1 MVLWMN
7 KTAVMGMGDVS
18 INSERLWRR
27 LMAMAEIGATPGGG
41 SHRLTLTDEDEAG
54 RQLFLGWCAERGYD
68 VQYDQVGNLFVR
80 RAGGSRNAQPLAIG
94 SHLDTQPRGGRF
106 DGILGVLAALEVLE
120 TLDDNGI
127 ETDMPVDIVVWTNE
141 EGSRFQ
147 PAMMGS
153 GVHCGVHSLE
163 AVRSTLDDKGLSV
176 GAELDRLVYSQGLIP
191 GARSIGQYLELHI
204 EQGPVLEDAGTV
216 IGAVTGGQAIRWYEL
231 SLQGQET
238 HAGPVP
244 MTQRRDPMPALARVI
259 ELVYQVGLQD
269 EAARA
274 TIGVLNAQPGSINV
288 MPGRI
293 DLTVDLRHPIETRL
307 KEMDAA
313 FRAGLDDLQAAE
325 RKIVISLEE
334 IWHSPVVLFDHTLT
348 EAVRQ
353 SATGRGLPVQ
363 DVISGAGHDAFHM
376 ARAVPSALVFVPCR
390 GGLSHNEAE
399 YTSPE
404 HATAGANVLLDV
416 ALRVACSR

>member
-1 MVLWMN
+1 
-7 KTAVMGMGDVS
+7 MGIGDVS

-27 LMAMAEIGATPGGG
+27 LMAMAEIGATAGGG

-54 RQLFLGWCAERGYD
+54 RRLFLGWCADRGYD

-80 RAGGSRNAQPLAIG
+80 RAGGGCNAQPLAIG

-120 TLDDNGI
+120 TLDDNEI
-127 ETDMPVDIVVWTNE
+127 ETDIPVDIVVWTNE

-163 AVRSTLDDKGLSV
+163 TVRSTLDDKGLSV
-176 GAELDRLVYSQGLIP
+176 GAELDRFGYSQGLVP
-191 GARSIGQYLELHI
+191 GARAIGQYLELHI

-259 ELVYQVGLQD
+259 DLVYQVGLQD

-288 MPGRI
+288 MPGRV
-293 DLTVDLRHPIETRL
+293 DLTVDLRHPLETRL

-325 RKIVISLEE
+325 RKIAISLEE
-334 IWHSPVVLFDHTLT
+334 IWHSPVVLFDHALT

-390 GGLSHNEAE
+390 DGLSHNEAE

-416 ALRVACSR
+416 ALRLACSR

>member
-1 MVLWMN
+1 
-7 KTAVMGMGDVS
+7 MGMGDVS

-176 GAELDRLVYSQGLIP
+176 GAELDRLGYSQGLIP

-269 EAARA
+269 EAGRA

-325 RKIVISLEE
+325 RKIAISLEE

-390 GGLSHNEAE
+390 DGLSHNEAE

-404 HATAGANVLLDV
+404 HAAAGANVLLDV
-416 ALRVACSR
+416 ALRVACGR

>member
-1 MVLWMN
+1 MR
-7 KTAVMGMGDVS
+7 MGEVS
-18 INSERLWRR
+18 INPERLWRR
-27 LMAMAEIGATPGGG
+27 LMAMAEIGATVGGG

-176 GAELDRLVYSQGLIP
+176 GAELDRFGYSQGLIP

-204 EQGPVLEDAGTV
+204 EQGTVLEDAGTV

-269 EAARA
+269 EAGRA

-307 KEMDAA
+307 KEMDVA
-313 FRAGLDDLQAAE
+313 FRAGLDDLQAVE

-334 IWHSPVVLFDHTLT
+334 IWHSPVVLFDHALT

-390 GGLSHNEAE
+390 DGLSHNEAE

-416 ALRVACSR
+416 ALRLACSR

>member
-1 MVLWMN
+1 
-7 KTAVMGMGDVS
+7 MGIGDVS

-27 LMAMAEIGATPGGG
+27 LMAMAEIGATAGGG

-54 RQLFLGWCAERGYD
+54 RRLFLGWCADRGYD

-80 RAGGSRNAQPLAIG
+80 RAGGGCNAQPLAIG

-120 TLDDNGI
+120 TLDDNEI
-127 ETDMPVDIVVWTNE
+127 ETDIPVDIVVWTNE

-163 AVRSTLDDKGLSV
+163 TVRSTLDDKGLSV
-176 GAELDRLVYSQGLIP
+176 GAELDRFGYSQGLVP
-191 GARSIGQYLELHI
+191 GARAIGQYLELHI

-259 ELVYQVGLQD
+259 DLVYQVGLQD

-288 MPGRI
+288 MPGRV
-293 DLTVDLRHPIETRL
+293 DLTVDLRHPLETRL

-325 RKIVISLEE
+325 RKIAISLEE
-334 IWHSPVVLFDHTLT
+334 IWHSPVVLFDHALT

-376 ARAVPSALVFVPCR
+376 ARAVPSALVFVPCKD
-390 GGLSHNEAE
+390 GLSHNEAE
-399 YTSPE
+399 YTSPK

>member
-1 MVLWMN
+1 
-7 KTAVMGMGDVS
+7 MGMGEVS

-27 LMAMAEIGATPGGG
+27 LMAMGEIGATPGGG

>member
-1 MVLWMN
+1 
-7 KTAVMGMGDVS
+7 MGIGDVS

-27 LMAMAEIGATPGGG
+27 LMAMAEIGATAGGG

-54 RQLFLGWCAERGYD
+54 RRLFLGWCADRGYD

-80 RAGGSRNAQPLAIG
+80 RAGGGCNAQPLAIG

-120 TLDDNGI
+120 TLDDNEI
-127 ETDMPVDIVVWTNE
+127 ETDIPVDIVVWTNE

-163 AVRSTLDDKGLSV
+163 TVRSTLDDKGLSV
-176 GAELDRLVYSQGLIP
+176 GAELDRFGYSQGLVP
-191 GARSIGQYLELHI
+191 GARAIGQYLELHI

-259 ELVYQVGLQD
+259 DLVYQVGLQD

-288 MPGRI
+288 MPGRV
-293 DLTVDLRHPIETRL
+293 DLTVDLRHPLETRL

-325 RKIVISLEE
+325 RKIAISLEE
-334 IWHSPVVLFDHTLT
+334 IWHSPVVLFDHALT